1 MCANQTY
8 DVIECFE
15 FKATFFIA
23 AFVRDEELGSE
34 EEELSDEEENEEE
47 EQEKDDDK
55 QTSEVNVNTNE
66 NRCENDSADNDDNE
80 DDSEKSD
87 DEEESE
93 NHEPENDS
101 VFEAELKDQNK
112 KQKLL
117 DKYKNLPGKKAFKQA
132 LKVNFDFK
140 LRIRS
145 NMPGNLFQH
154 ITASKLAVSQS
165 ETISVVLISN
175 SQPIRTH
182 FYCPD
187 ILLYQVTDL
196 IWLRYHAPLAEYG
209 CDNYLIV
216 WLFASLQRRTYHARL
231 VSP

>member
-34 EEELSDEEENEEE
+34 EEELSDEEEDEEE

-66 NRCENDSADNDDNE
+66 NSCENDNDNDDNE

-117 DKYKNLPGKKAFKQA
+117 DKYKNLPGKKALKQA
-132 LKVNFDFK
+132 LKVNFNFK

-154 ITASKLAVSQS
+154 ITVSKLAVSQS
-165 ETISVVLISN
+165 ETISTLLISS
-175 SQPIRTH
+175 SQPITPH
-182 FYCPD
+182 FYCPE
-187 ILLYQVTDL
+187 ILQCQVTDL

-209 CDNYLIV
+209 CGKYLIV
-216 WLFASLQRRTYHARL
+216 PFRYASAAYQARL